1 MLLGPLQV
9 SSFECLLLDLLQRD
23 TVEVSLNL
31 KNVIVGIVHK
41 CFPVLEEVLC
51 EDRLSFLGFQN
62 GRREKGVSGTSVSA
76 EHLLRGV
83 DIWQLDVADR
93 TLTSFELPVEA
104 SV

>member
-1 MLLGPLQV
+1 MLKRNAVEVG
-9 SSFECLLLDLLQRD
+9 LDL
-23 TVEVSLNL
+23 E
-31 KNVIVGIVHK
+31 NVIVGIVHQR
-41 CFPVLEEVLC
+41 FPVLEEVLC

-76 EHLLRGV
+76 EHLLRRV

-93 TLTSFELPVEA
+93 TLTGFELAMKA

>member
-1 MLLGPLQV
+1 VLFGSLQV
-9 SSFECLLLDLLQRD
+9 GSFECFLLDLLQRD
-23 TVEVSLNL
+23 AVEVGLDL
-31 KNVIVGIVHK
+31 ENVIVGIVHK

-62 GRREKGVSGTSVSA
+62 GRREKGVSGTNVSA
-76 EHLLRGV
+76 EHLLGGV
-83 DIWQLDVADR
+83 DIWQLHVTDR